1 MKHSTLFLD
10 ESGKSSL
17 AEKQNEPFVLTGVI
31 LDENEII
38 PVEGFFNYIK
48 RKYEIDT
55 VKPFHSYDIFE
66 NPGSKLLRV
75 KARSLMETLTD
86 FIALIPIKVYIVSVD
101 KASFKQALGVKSNDD
116 FKGST
121 ERKEMKDYPY
131 RIMSSVIFKWFAAYL
146 RNADS
151 IVQIVVDSRR
161 GGDFQLLKSLNLC
174 KDLKGP
180 LGITAA
186 KLIRDRCTAICF
198 AEKYF
203 LSGGLEITDLISY
216 TSFFHAKSSI
226 STMDHIKLN
235 LAWNQIRKR
244 LPNKNLTQL
253 TTNQV
258 KNFFKVGQD
267 GVHKYLKSS

>member
-151 IVQIVVDSRR
+151 IVQIVVDS
-161 GGDFQLLKSLNLC
+161 
-174 KDLKGP
+174 
-180 LGITAA
+180 
-186 KLIRDRCTAICF
+186 
-198 AEKYF
+198 
-203 LSGGLEITDLISY
+203 
-216 TSFFHAKSSI
+216 
-226 STMDHIKLN
+226 
-235 LAWNQIRKR
+235 
-244 LPNKNLTQL
+244 
-253 TTNQV
+253 
-258 KNFFKVGQD
+258 
-267 GVHKYLKSS
+267 